1 MQKRRFRRERL
12 RDSSLDVRS
21 SMKITLLT
29 DIHGETK
36 VRAAGSY
43 NLRMPILTSL
53 NEICPALA
61 LSIRSPR
68 ERSNTRIGSTRGELV
83 YRALLLGT
91 TNWRSAAL

>member
-1 MQKRRFRRERL
+1 
-12 RDSSLDVRS
+12 
-21 SMKITLLT
+21 MKITLLT
-29 DIHGETK
+29 DIHGEIK

-43 NLRMPILTSL
+43 NLRVPILTSL

-61 LSIRSPR
+61 LSIPSPR